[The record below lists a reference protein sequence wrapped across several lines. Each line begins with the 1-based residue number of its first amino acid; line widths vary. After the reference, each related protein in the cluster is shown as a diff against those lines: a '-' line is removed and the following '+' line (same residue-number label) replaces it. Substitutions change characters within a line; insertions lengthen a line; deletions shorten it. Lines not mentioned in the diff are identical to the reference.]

1 MSRSAFAIAMCAVLL
16 PVSALSA
23 EDLPLRF
30 ITADGTWDCKD
41 PNGANAGTIVLAD
54 KTYAFIKADGK
65 LGGYGNLYLIAEDTN
80 TPKFAVLS
88 GYFKDEF
95 GGQGLSLTGPKDDTE
110 NLMGELY
117 LFAVVSADNAQNW
130 YCTRRKAVGA

>member
-1 MSRSAFAIAMCAVLL
+1 MSRYVAAITVCVTLFA
-16 PVSALSA
+16 VSPSLAQ
-23 EDLPLRF
+23 DVPLRD

-41 PNGANAGTIVLAD
+41 PTGANAGTIVLAE
-54 KTYAFIKADGK
+54 KTYAFIKTDGR
-65 LGGYGNLYLIAEDTN
+65 LGGYGTLYLIARDAN

-95 GGQGLSLTGPKDDTE
+95 GGLGLSLTGPKGDTE

-117 LFAVVSADNAQNW
+117 LFAVVSPDNALNW
-130 YCTRRKAVGA
+130 YCTRRKAPA